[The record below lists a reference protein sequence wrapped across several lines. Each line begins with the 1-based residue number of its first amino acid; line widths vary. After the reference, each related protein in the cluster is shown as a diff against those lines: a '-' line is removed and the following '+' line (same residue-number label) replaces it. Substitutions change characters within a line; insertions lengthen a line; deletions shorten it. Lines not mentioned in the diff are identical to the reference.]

1 MTNEI
6 WKPIKGFE
14 GFYEVS
20 SEGRVRS
27 VERIDLRGRHR
38 KGKIISINS
47 VQQVMLSRNGKKKN
61 CLVQKLV
68 ADAFL
73 EKPKSDE
80 KLIHVDGNPKNNCV
94 ENLKWEKKAKRKQNK
109 AQRKRNIY
117 RFEDNKTGEI
127 FEGSI
132 SDCCDAW
139 GLTKSAL
146 LNRKN
151 RGTVTKT
158 LIGAQGLRTF
168 TNIETGEEFYGTK
181 QQALAHFHISWSTLY
196 DRIDSGLIKMFPEDE
211 EPDDYE
217 DKISD
222 PKTKRLLT
230 QYYIRKINE
239 LGYRGENDY
248 DK

>member
-1 MTNEI
+1 MKDEV
-6 WKPIKGFE
+6 WKPVKDYE

-20 SEGRVRS
+20 NKGRVRS
-27 VERIDLRGRHR
+27 VDRIDLRGRRR

-47 VQQVMLSRNGKKKN
+47 IQQVMLSRNGKKKN
-61 CLVQKLV
+61 HLVQKLV

-73 EKPKSDE
+73 EKPQSDE
-80 KLIHVDGNPKNNCV
+80 KLINVDGNPKNNCV
-94 ENLKWEKKAKRKQNK
+94 ENLRWQKKAKRKQK
-109 AQRKRNIY
+109 RKRNIY
-117 RFEDNKTGEI
+117 RFEDNNTGEV

-151 RGTVTKT
+151 RGSVTKT

-168 TNIETGEEFYGTK
+168 TNIETGDEFYGTK
-181 QQALAHFHISWSTLY
+181 QQALAYFHISWSTLY

-211 EPDDYE
+211 AIDDSE

-230 QYYIRKINE
+230 QYYLKKINE
-239 LGYRGENDY
+239 LGCGVEE
-248 DK
+248 

>member
-1 MTNEI
+1 MANEL
-6 WKPIKGFE
+6 WKPVKGFE

-20 SEGRVRS
+20 SEGRVRG
-27 VERIDLRGRHR
+27 VDRIDLLGRRR

-73 EKPKSDE
+73 EKPQSDE
-80 KLIHVDGNPKNNCV
+80 KLVHVDGNPKNNRV
-94 ENLKWEKKAKRKQNK
+94 DNLKWRKKAKRK
-109 AQRKRNIY
+109 RNVY
-117 RFEDNKTGEI
+117 SFEDNKTGI
-127 FEGSI
+127 TFEGSI
-132 SDCCDAW
+132 SDCCEAW

-146 LNRKN
+146 LNRTN
-151 RGTVTKT
+151 RGRITKT

-168 TNIETGEEFYGTK
+168 TNTETGDEFYGTK
-181 QQALAHFHISWSTLY
+181 QQALAYFHISWSTLY

-211 EPDDYE
+211 VTDDSE

-222 PKTKRLLT
+222 PKTKRLWNK
-230 QYYIRKINE
+230 YYIMKINQ
-239 LGYRGENDY
+239 LGSLGEDDY
-248 DK
+248 GKEF